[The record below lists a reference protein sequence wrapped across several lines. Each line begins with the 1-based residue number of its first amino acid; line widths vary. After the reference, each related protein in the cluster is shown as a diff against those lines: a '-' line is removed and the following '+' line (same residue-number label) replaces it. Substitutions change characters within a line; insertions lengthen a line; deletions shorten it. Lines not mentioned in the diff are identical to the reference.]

1 MSSNAASIPGF
12 VASHRPST
20 HLHPANGLFG
30 RIIGPRHPLLP
41 VKHPITG
48 PVLTHA
54 DENVAQLLQG
64 RMLSTLSNSL
74 FRNLLPQFKQTPT
87 AFRGQ
92 LSEQPF
98 DFVQQ
103 ILVARNRSVAKAS
116 DALLSARLIP
126 GVLLV
131 VFLVLTRDP
140 LIQGSLLAFPV
151 QVVISVGISMMVLGY
166 LLIRSIVSEAV
177 CAL

>member
-1 MSSNAASIPGF
+1 MDMSLVETTMLTAEEAHTQLQALGKAMLANGLAGTHKPSIETPMHRAVYEQQCSFHSIPGF
-12 VASHRPST
+12 VASPRPST

-41 VKHPITG
+41 FKHPITD

-64 RMLSTLSNSL
+64 RMLSTLSSSL
-74 FRNLLPQFKQTPT
+74 FWNLLPQFKQTPT

-98 DFVQQ
+98 DFVQDPPH
-103 ILVARNRSVAKAS
+103 K
-116 DALLSARLIP
+116 LLGIP
-126 GVLLV
+126 
-131 VFLVLTRDP
+131 TN
-140 LIQGSLLAFPV
+140 
-151 QVVISVGISMMVLGY
+151 VGTNF
-166 LLIRSIVSEAV
+166 
-177 CAL
+177 